1 MGQDA
6 RQGTQVSGHGRKLPT
21 GWLSWG
27 KEMPLGFS
35 FKASGVKAEMSPALR
50 GEPALVEWRAVV
62 TLKDVTET
70 VWAEDHWRCAD
81 AVVALAAD
89 RK

>member
-1 MGQDA
+1 M
-6 RQGTQVSGHGRKLPT
+6 SGHGRKLPV

-35 FKASGVKAEMSPALR
+35 FKASGVKAEMAPALR
-50 GEPALVEWRAVV
+50 GDPALIEWRAEV
-62 TLKDVTET
+62 TLKDGAEV

-81 AVVALAAD
+81 AVMALVAG
-89 RK
+89 R